1 MEQASLNLMTISAVP
16 EDAGCLLFHV
26 PVSDIT
32 KEEEEVLTS
41 YLENGGRM
49 ILITGISAAE
59 MPNLSEVMS
68 GYGWRQFRDWWW
80 KAMPTAV
87 FHLIQISFCRN

>member
-1 MEQASLNLMTISAVP
+1 MTISAVP

-68 GYGWRQFRDWWW
+68 GYGL
-80 KAMPTAV
+80 AAV
-87 FHLIQISFCRN
+87 QGLT